1 MTYFTSLYAHYYE
14 LLYSDKN
21 YEKEV
26 DYIKSFLSNYQNKES
41 SILDLGC
48 GTGNHAEIFAS
59 SGYSCTGI
67 DSSKEMI
74 NIAKEKLSQN
84 SSLQFYEGDASDFNL
99 SRKFDFI
106 VSLFH
111 VFSYLHNDHQVKG
124 FFKSSLNH
132 LCDDGLLLFDYW
144 NKDGVLSDPPVV
156 RNKFVENDLISVKRT
171 AKPLHKEKENIVEID
186 FNIEIF
192 DKKLKKTSPFREK
205 HTMRY
210 FSPSELDK
218 ISETYDL
225 EPVGH
230 YKWLTK
236 DKPNKHDWYAFSI
249 YKKRKNNE

>member
-84 SSLQFYEGDASDFNL
+84 SSLQFYEGV
-99 SRKFDFI
+99 I
-106 VSLFH
+106 
-111 VFSYLHNDHQVKG
+111 
-124 FFKSSLNH
+124 
-132 LCDDGLLLFDYW
+132 
-144 NKDGVLSDPPVV
+144 
-156 RNKFVENDLISVKRT
+156 
-171 AKPLHKEKENIVEID
+171 
-186 FNIEIF
+186 
-192 DKKLKKTSPFREK
+192 
-205 HTMRY
+205 
-210 FSPSELDK
+210 
-218 ISETYDL
+218 
-225 EPVGH
+225 
-230 YKWLTK
+230 
-236 DKPNKHDWYAFSI
+236 
-249 YKKRKNNE
+249 